1 MALEVVCR
9 FVPSVSA
16 VTCTRMSL
24 LWRRAGSGS
33 TGRSRRSGRRRR
45 SARRRSVR
53 RFVMAVRGWSQDPR
67 RVLFGRLGSGP
78 SAAAPA
84 APPVVAAGSGQE
96 ALDQLNA
103 QRLSSALAALAR
115 LAGAPARRGPFILS
129 RERLART
136 PLADSDVL
144 RAYFAEHPDDAL
156 AQTYRRLAGW
166 GTGGKAAGQNMFRS
180 RWGPPMGSWVSSR
193 FRPLPPSYP
202 GDVMW
207 QPSPSGGG
215 VSAPQVPVA
224 TLPEPQVPLTSGG
237 VGVQA
242 SPLAVTPA
250 GPMFYPPGPTSPLF
264 GSRDPGRR

>member
-53 RFVMAVRGWSQDPR
+53 RFVMAVRGSAQDPR
-67 RVLFGRLGSGP
+67 RVLFGRI
-78 SAAAPA
+78 
-84 APPVVAAGSGQE
+84 GQ
-96 ALDQLNA
+96 A
-103 QRLSSALAALAR
+103 
-115 LAGAPARRGPFILS
+115 AGAPASRAGHVGLRRAGEVFELPQAGSPLMQQLVRFVQARNPAVVVNEGNVGEYVLGQPS
-129 RERLART
+129 RGLFNWGLPGRGRQLLWSLVRAGLAREPSVRTRYGLQPLSVFHRGGGGYT
-136 PLADSDVL
+136 P
-144 RAYFAEHPDDAL
+144 
-156 AQTYRRLAGW
+156 T
-166 GTGGKAAGQNMFRS
+166 
-180 RWGPPMGSWVSSR
+180 
-193 FRPLPPSYP
+193 SYP

-250 GPMFYPPGPTSPLF
+250 GPMFYPPGPSPL
-264 GSRDPGRR
+264 GSRDPRRR